1 MARRFRKESPFF
13 SSDWKV
19 RAFFMPVCKELKNV
33 EFVRFLRG
41 DERVK
46 FVCIVDVDF
55 CSGIREVPG

>member
-1 MARRFRKESPFF
+1 
-13 SSDWKV
+13 
-19 RAFFMPVCKELKNV
+19 MPVCKELKNV
-33 EFVRFLRG
+33 KFVRFLRG